1 MYFCITDSLSQIIMN
16 MNKKNFDRIV
26 IILIAVVLVALAYF
40 GLLEKSAK
48 FMLVPLLAVYYI
60 GQYSERSFK

>member
-1 MYFCITDSLSQIIMN
+1 MN

-40 GLLEKSAK
+40 GLLDKSAK
-48 FMLVPLLAVYYI
+48 FMLVPMLAVYYI